1 MLDATSGQVNSSSAG
16 RAHDGKADTMWR
28 SGWYASDKFGGL
40 NVPGVGLILDLGQQT
55 EVRQVAVTLPVAQ
68 DVTVYLANRA
78 SVEGATVVGSVRGA
92 PARSCLT
99 CRPDRW
105 PAVSSSSSLSPSSA
119 RTAAAGSAPRWPK
132 SR

>member
-1 MLDATSGQVNSSSAG
+1 
-16 RAHDGKADTMWR
+16 MWR

-78 SVEGATVVGSVRGA
+78 SVEGATVVGSSAGRTGTLVFDL
-92 PARSCLT
+92 PAGPVASGQLVIVFVT
-99 CRPDRW
+99 KLGPDGSGRFRAQVAEV
-105 PAVSSSSSLSPSSA
+105 AVS
-119 RTAAAGSAPRWPK
+119 R
-132 SR
+132 